1 MSEHNDTKAQ
11 RHRFER
17 KKIGFS
23 GSVAAA
29 FQNSKL
35 TPLLIIAALFLGVFS
50 TMITPREEEPQIV
63 VPMVDIMVQAPGLSS
78 GEIEQ
83 LVSTPMEKLLWEIPG
98 LDDIYTISRPNMSM
112 AILRFDVGENEED
125 SLVKVY
131 NKMNSNMDRIPIGI
145 SQPLIKLKGIDDVP
159 VMAVT
164 LHSSQYDHY
173 MLRQVALEVAT
184 ELKKVDDVSEVTVTG
199 GQKRQIK
206 VELDSERLAGYMLS
220 PLQVYQALLRDNSN
234 LSAGG
239 FDKGDNNFLVE
250 VGDFFRDASEV
261 GDTVVAVYG
270 DRPVYLSNVATIT
283 DGPEEISSYVFFREG
298 EGSKTSG
305 ASVKNADWPLDE
317 EAAITVA
324 VAKRRGANAT
334 WLTEVLQKRLSEL
347 EGNVITSEIEYT
359 ITRDY
364 GKTAEEKSNELIF
377 HMFLATFSVIILMW
391 IFLGFKEALVVA
403 VAVPVTLALTLFS
416 SYFFGYTLNR
426 VTLFALIFAI
436 GILVDDAIVVV
447 ENIHRHFKMKWGEL
461 DVVTPFA
468 VDEVGNP
475 TILATFTVIFAL
487 MPMAFVTGMMGPYMS
502 PIPINASAAM
512 MFSLIV
518 AFVVTPW
525 MTKRL
530 LAYSEKR
537 NKGKEKKADKKQD
550 HEAPKKDGIYRKIME
565 PMVDRPILRYVAL
578 GSVVLI
584 LLLSMTLLYTR
595 SVKVK
600 MLPHDNKS
608 EFQVII
614 DMDEGSTLEKTA
626 AVTREI
632 AAELAKDPM
641 VKDLQLY
648 IGTAAPINFNGLV
661 RHYFLRQGSNVADI
675 QVNLVDKHERDEK
688 SHDIAKRMRPGI
700 TAIAKRFG
708 AKTLVAE
715 VPPGPPVLST
725 MQTEIYGPDLEGQY
739 KLAEQVKEL
748 FEESEGIVDVD
759 WYAETEQLEFK
770 LNVDKAKAAMSGV
783 TTEQITNTIGLALYG
798 KSAGLLHTDRDR
810 EPVDIMVQVPREMRS
825 SIDSLA
831 DIKVHGKNGRLV
843 AIKELVRQKMQT
855 EDRFIYHK
863 NLRRVVYIT
872 GEVAGEEESPVYALL
887 DTSPLIDELTAPDGT
902 KIQQLTSAMP
912 ENEKA
917 YSVKWDGEWQ
927 ITYEV
932 FRDMGIAFAVVL
944 LLMYILVVA
953 WFKSF
958 ITPIIIMSPI
968 PLTLVGILPGH
979 WFTGTYFT
987 ATSMIGFI
995 ALAGIIVRNSILL
1008 VDFIE
1013 QELEAGTS
1021 LRESVLLAGAIRFRP
1036 IFLTAAALVVGG
1048 GVILLDPIFSGL
1060 AVSLIFGVVIA
1071 TLLTLFVIPLL
1082 YFSFRQYSD
1091 KSEKT
1096 PAILTEG
1103 E

>member
-1 MSEHNDTKAQ
+1 MSENNISKAQ

-35 TPLLIIAALFLGVFS
+35 TPLLIAAALFLGVFS

-63 VPMVDIMVQAPGLSS
+63 VPMVDVMVQAPGLSAR
-78 GEIEQ
+78 EIEQ

-98 LDDIYTISRPNMSM
+98 LDDVYTISRPNMSM

-131 NKMNSNMDRIPIGI
+131 NKLDGNMNRIPVGV
-145 SQPLIKLKGIDDVP
+145 SQPLIKLLGIDDVP

-164 LHSSQYDHY
+164 LHSTRYDHF
-173 MLRQVALEVAT
+173 MLRQAAMEVAT
-184 ELKKVDDVSEVTVTG
+184 ELKKVDDVSEVSVIG

-206 VELDSERLAGYMLS
+206 VELDPERLAGYMIS
-220 PLQVYQALLRDNSN
+220 PLQVYQALKRDNSN

-250 VGDFFRDASEV
+250 VGDFFRNAEEV
-261 GDTVVAVYG
+261 GNTVVAVYG
-270 DRPVYLSNVATIT
+270 ERPVYLSNVATIT
-283 DGPEEISSYVFFREG
+283 DGPEEIKSYVFYREG
-298 EGSKTSG
+298 KAGEQPDSI
-305 ASVKNADWPLDE
+305 KNSEWPLDE
-317 EAAITVA
+317 EAAVTIA

-334 WLTEVLQKRLSEL
+334 WLTQILQERL
-347 EGNVITSEIEYT
+347 EGMKGNIIPSEMGYT

-403 VAVPVTLALTLFS
+403 VAVPVTLALTLFA

-461 DVVTPFA
+461 DTVTPFA

-512 MFSLIV
+512 LFSLIV

-530 LAYSEKR
+530 LALSEKR
-537 NKGKEKKADKKQD
+537 NKNKKEDTSDSSDKHEKTEKQGWYQKAMAPLVD
-550 HEAPKKDGIYRKIME
+550 HPK
-565 PMVDRPILRYVAL
+565 LRYTAL
-578 GSVVLI
+578 ISVVVI
-584 LLLSMTLLYTR
+584 LLISISLLYTR

-614 DMDEGSTLEKTA
+614 DTDEGTTLERTA
-626 AVTREI
+626 AITREI
-632 AAELAKDPM
+632 AAELAKDP
-641 VKDLQLY
+641 VVRDLQLY

-661 RHYFLRQGSNVADI
+661 RHYFIRQGSNVADI
-675 QVNLVDKHERDEK
+675 QVNLVDKHERSEK
-688 SHDIAKRMRPGI
+688 SHDIAKRMRPII
-700 TAIAKRFG
+700 TEIAKRFG

-725 MQTEIYGPDLEGQY
+725 MQTEVYGPDLDGIY
-739 KLAEQVKEL
+739 KLAEQVKEQ
-748 FEESEGIVDVD
+748 FEKSEGIVDVD

-770 LNVDKAKAAMSGV
+770 LDVDKAKAAMSGV

-798 KSAGLLHTDRDR
+798 KPAGLLHTPRDR
-810 EPVDIMVQVPREMRS
+810 EPVDIMVHVPKNMRS

-831 DIKVHGKNGRLV
+831 DIKVHGKDGRMV
-843 AIKELVRQKMQT
+843 AIKELVKQKLQT

-863 NLRRVVYIT
+863 NLRRVVYVT

-887 DTSPLIDELTAPDGT
+887 DNSPEIDKLVAPDGN
-902 KIQQLTSAMP
+902 KVHQLFSTMP
-912 ENEKA
+912 ENEKT

-958 ITPIIIMSPI
+958 ITPIIIMIPI

-979 WFTGTYFT
+979 WLTGTYFT

-1021 LRESVLLAGAIRFRP
+1021 LREAVLDAGAIRFRP

-1048 GVILLDPIFSGL
+1048 AVILLDPIFSGL
-1060 AVSLIFGVVIA
+1060 AVSLIFGVVIS
-1071 TLLTLFVIPLL
+1071 TVLTLIVIPLL
-1082 YFSFRQYSD
+1082 YFSFRQYMD
-1091 KSEKT
+1091 NREAKSGLK
-1096 PAILTEG
+1096 G